1 MNNSAEMTQCNV
13 LTDCNWICIT
23 ERYIVNLFVLE
34 SSPAPDARQE
44 VTRASHH
51 VDEVG
56 EDALNL
62 VHVHVLHLHHL
73 QHHEEGVQRKL
84 MGLQQM
90 IPADQSRLN
99 QTHTKK
105 QVLV

>member
-1 MNNSAEMTQCNV
+1 MVQAERTQCNL
-13 LTDCNWICIT
+13 LTDCNGIFIT
-23 ERYIVNLFVLE
+23 ERYIVELCFLFVLE
-34 SSPAPDARQE
+34 SRQE

-62 VHVHVLHLHHL
+62 VDVHVLHLHHL

-84 MGLQQM
+84 MGIQQM
-90 IPADQSRLN
+90 VPADQTYSLIE
-99 QTHTKK
+99 TLTCT
-105 QVLV
+105 VAIEIE